1 MKTFLSFALMGLGLA
16 LAGHAHAA
24 SLSTEECQTTD
35 FSSGAFLHGDFSP
48 DTKHTLHCLM
58 PTKDGTMVLSL
69 MQAGLPIDVKVTA
82 GRSTL
87 RIGGKAATREV
98 IFPVRQGQRIDVR
111 VDALASGAQR
121 QGTYAL
127 FASTD
132 AVDDP
137 NRFALA
143 SVFNGDTMKLYP
155 QYAEPGILEHPITLM
170 PNKMVSVYIPPIG
183 VQPHLRFTL
192 GKGARP
198 ERLAVGIIELS
209 TGKFTPV
216 AYRDGYFHIPLTDP
230 DGMVLSLGSKSLQPL
245 TFSLTFKLQP

>member
-24 SLSTEECQTTD
+24 SLSNEECQTTD

-48 DTKHTLHCLM
+48 DTKHTLHCLV

-98 IFPVRQGQRIDVR
+98 IFPVRQDQRIDVR
-111 VDALASGAQR
+111 VDALVGGSERSGK
-121 QGTYAL
+121 YAL

-183 VQPHLRFTL
+183 VQPHLRFTP
-192 GKGARP
+192 KGVKP
-198 ERLAVGIIELS
+198 EQLAVGIIELS

-216 AYRDGYFHIPLTDP
+216 PYRDGHFHIPLTDP
-230 DGMVLSLGSKSLQPL
+230 DGMLLSLGSKSLQSI
-245 TFSLTFKLQP
+245 TFTLTFKVNP

>member
-24 SLSTEECQTTD
+24 SLSTEDCQTTD
-35 FSSGAFLHGDFSP
+35 FSSGAFLHGDFST

-98 IFPVRQGQRIDVR
+98 TFPVRQLQRIDVR

-143 SVFNGDTMKLYP
+143 SVFNPDTMKLYP
-155 QYAEPGILEHPITLM
+155 QYAEPGILEKPISL
-170 PNKMVSVYIPPIG
+170 NSNQMVTVYIPPVG
-183 VQPHLRFTL
+183 VQPHLRFTPV
-192 GKGARP
+192 GVAP
-198 ERLAVGIIELS
+198 EHLAVGLIELS
-209 TGKFTPV
+209 TGKFTSVP
-216 AYRDGYFHIPLTDP
+216 YRDGYFRIPLTDP
-230 DGMVLSLGSKSLQPL
+230 DGMLLSMGSKSLQPVRF
-245 TFSLTFKLQP
+245 TLTFKLNP